1 MPGVWSPLIVICKT
15 NTRSLKIWVA
25 LSNPLEYKPR
35 IFRAVS
41 CLIENMNGFVQLFLN
56 PNQEYFKWF
65 HVLLKYEW
73 LCQTFLESKPGVFHV
88 VSCLIEIP
96 DTRNAIFESV
106 EHACLA
112 SEVWSVPPENI
123 LLNLFWT
130 IFLKTC
136 LKIFLSDLIPTIA
149 LATLVTD
156 SLTHWLRGI

>member
-1 MPGVWSPLIVICKT
+1 MQTK
-15 NTRSLKIWVA
+15 N
-25 LSNPLEYKPR
+25 LSCD
-35 IFRAVS
+35 S
-41 CLIENMNGFVQLFLN
+41 SLIENMSGFVQLFLN

-112 SEVWSVPPENI
+112 SEV
-123 LLNLFWT
+123 
-130 IFLKTC
+130 
-136 LKIFLSDLIPTIA
+136 
-149 LATLVTD
+149 
-156 SLTHWLRGI
+156 